1 MSCAPLRLRYFKVPS
16 GRVHDGQM
24 VMIHAS
30 TEALLERVI
39 AGLDDHWGSC
49 FTHCQDDSDHYKDG
63 VCSGYVIERSELKA
77 FLFDLKKV
85 KQEILNPAPDTGA

>member
-1 MSCAPLRLRYFKVPS
+1 MSRSSLRLRYFKVPS

-24 VMIHAS
+24 VMVHAS
-30 TEALLERVI
+30 TEALLELVI
-39 AGLDDHWGSC
+39 TELDDHWGAC
-49 FTHCQDDSDHYKDG
+49 FTHCQDDSDHYEDG